1 MVHYVT
7 VATCALN
14 QWALDFQGNYERI
27 RNSIVQAKDG
37 GARLR
42 IGPELE
48 IPGYGCQDHFLESDT
63 TLHSWEVLA
72 RLLQDRALDGILIDT
87 GMPVLHRSCRY
98 NCRVVILDG
107 KIVLIRPKMHLAND
121 GNYRELRWFAG
132 WARPA
137 SVEDFILPRFIA
149 DITGQRVVPF
159 GDALISTDDSC
170 IGIELCEE
178 LFTPQSPHIAMS
190 LDGAEIIV
198 NSSGSHHELR
208 KLRRRIELIREA
220 TLKCGGIYLYANQS
234 GCDGDRVYYDGSA
247 MVLANGEVLAMGE
260 QFSIGDVEVIL
271 ATVDLGGVRAFRAGL
286 SSRSM
291 QASHSAVS
299 YPRVTAAISLSAQQ
313 AQFDFS
319 IHPTLPIETVK
330 LHSPE
335 EEISLGPACWLW
347 DYLRRSSLGGF
358 FLPLS
363 GGIDSCATAVIV
375 HSMCRLVVAA
385 CQRGDA
391 QVLADVRRMCA
402 TDDGNTSAEFMPR
415 SAQDLAS
422 RIFCTS
428 YMGTANSTGET
439 RARARDLAAA
449 IGSYHIDV
457 DMDTIV
463 SAIVGL
469 FALVTGQTPRY
480 AVHGGTAAENLALQN
495 IQARLRMLLS
505 YLFAALVPWAKLMK
519 GGAKSLLVL
528 GSANVDES
536 LRGYFTKYDCSSAD
550 LNPIGS
556 ISKADLRGFI
566 EYARDHM
573 GLSILDGFLGAVP
586 SAELVPFSEGYV
598 QSDEDEMGMT
608 YSELGV
614 YGRLR
619 KLKKC
624 GPYSM
629 FAQLLHVWGEQL
641 APRQIAEKVKRF
653 FFYHA
658 VNRHKMTTL
667 TPAYHAEAYSP
678 DDNRFDLRQFLYN
691 ARWTWQFQRIDDAV
705 ERLEESRKDLVIE
718 E

>member
-27 RNSIVQAKDG
+27 RESILQAKAG

-72 RLLQDRALDGILIDT
+72 RLLQDRSLDGVLIDT
-87 GMPVLHRSCRY
+87 GMPVLHRNSRY

-107 KIVLIRPKMHLAND
+107 RILLIRPKMHLAND
-121 GNYRELRWFAG
+121 GNYREPRWFTE
-132 WARPA
+132 WARVA
-137 SVEDFILPRFIA
+137 STEDYVLPRFIA
-149 DITGQRVVPF
+149 DITGQKTVPF
-159 GDALISTDDSC
+159 GDALISTEDSC
-170 IGIELCEE
+170 VGIELCEE

-208 KLRRRIELIREA
+208 KLGRRIELIREA
-220 TLKCGGIYLYANQS
+220 TLKCGGVYLYANQK

-247 MVLANGEVLAMGE
+247 MVLANGEILAMGT
-260 QFSIGDVEVIL
+260 QFSISDVEVTL
-271 ATVDLGGVRAFRAGL
+271 ATVDLGAVRAFRAGM
-286 SSRSM
+286 SSRST
-291 QASHSAVS
+291 QAARSSVR
-299 YPRVTAAISLSAQQ
+299 YPRVVAGISLSAQQ

-319 IHPTLPIETVK
+319 VRPTRPLAPR
-330 LHSPE
+330 LHAPA
-335 EEISLGPACWLW
+335 EEIALGPACWLW
-347 DYLRRSSLGGF
+347 DYVRRSSLGGF

-363 GGIDSCATAVIV
+363 GGIDSCATAVVV
-375 HSMCRLVVAA
+375 HSMCRLVVDA
-385 CQRGDA
+385 CGRGDA
-391 QVLADVRRMCA
+391 QALADVGRVCGESGFVPA
-402 TDDGNTSAEFMPR
+402 T
-415 SAQDLAS
+415 AQELAS

-428 YMGTANSTGET
+428 FMGTANSTAET
-439 RARARDLAAA
+439 RARARALAAA

-457 DMDTIV
+457 DMDAV
-463 SAIVGL
+463 VAAIVGL
-469 FALVTGQTPRY
+469 FALVTGRTPRY
-480 AVHGGTAAENLALQN
+480 AVHGGTSAENLALQN
-495 IQARLRMLLS
+495 IQARLRMLLA
-505 YLFAALVPWAKLMK
+505 YLLAALVPWVRRAA
-519 GGAKSLLVL
+519 GRPLLVL
-528 GSANVDES
+528 ASANVDEA

-566 EYARDHM
+566 AFARDSM
-573 GLSILDGFLGAVP
+573 GLDVLGGFLDAVP
-586 SAELVPFSEGYV
+586 SAELVPFSEDYK
-598 QSDEDEMGMT
+598 QSDEDEMGMS
-608 YSELGV
+608 YDELGV

-619 KLKKC
+619 KIKKC

-629 FAQLLHVWGEQL
+629 FAQLLHEWPGVG
-641 APRQIAEKVKRF
+641 PREIADKVKRF
-653 FFYHA
+653 FFYYA

-691 ARWTWQFQRIDDAV
+691 AQWTWQFGKIDDAV
-705 ERLEESRKDLVIE
+705 ERLARRSGVVIE

>member
-27 RNSIVQAKDG
+27 HESILRAKAG

-72 RLLQDRALDGILIDT
+72 RLLQDRALDGVLIDT
-87 GMPVLHRSCRY
+87 GMPVLHRNCRY

-107 KIVLIRPKMHLAND
+107 RILLIRPKMHLAND
-121 GNYRELRWFAG
+121 GNYREPRWFAE
-132 WARPA
+132 WARVA
-137 SVEDFILPRFIA
+137 SIEDFVLPRFIA
-149 DITGQRVVPF
+149 EITGQRTVSI
-159 GDALISTDDSC
+159 GDALINTEDSC
-170 IGIELCEE
+170 VGIELCEE

-208 KLRRRIELIREA
+208 KLGRRIELIREA
-220 TLKCGGIYLYANQS
+220 TLKCGGIYLYANQK

-247 MVLANGEVLAMGE
+247 MVLANGEILAMGT
-260 QFSIGDVEVIL
+260 QFSIGDVEVTL
-271 ATVDLGGVRAFRAGL
+271 ATVDLGGVRALRAGM

-291 QASHSAVS
+291 QASHSSVL
-299 YPRVTAAISLSAQQ
+299 YPRVAAAISLSAQQ

-319 IHPTLPIETVK
+319 VHPTRPLEPR
-330 LHSPE
+330 LHTPA
-335 EEISLGPACWLW
+335 EEIGLGPACWLW

-375 HSMCRLVVAA
+375 HSMCRLVVEA
-385 CQRGDA
+385 CQQGNA
-391 QVLADVRRMCA
+391 QAIADVRRVCGESGGEYVPA
-402 TDDGNTSAEFMPR
+402 
-415 SAQDLAS
+415 SAQELAS

-428 YMGTANSTGET
+428 YMGTANSTAET

-457 DMDTIV
+457 DMEAVV

-480 AVHGGTAAENLALQN
+480 AVHGGTSAENLALQN

-505 YLFAALVPWAKLMK
+505 YLLAALVPWARQK
-519 GGAKSLLVL
+519 GGKSLLVL

-566 EYARDHM
+566 RFARDSM
-573 GLSILDGFLGAVP
+573 GLGVLDGFLDAVP
-586 SAELVPFSEGYV
+586 SAELVPFSEGYK
-598 QSDEDEMGMT
+598 QSDEDEMGMS
-608 YSELGV
+608 YEELGV

-619 KLKKC
+619 KIKKC

-629 FAQLLHVWGEQL
+629 FAQLLHEWQGVGPGE
-641 APRQIAEKVKRF
+641 IAGKVKRF
-653 FFYHA
+653 FFYYA

-691 ARWTWQFQRIDDAV
+691 AQWTWQFRKIDDAV
-705 ERLEESRKDLVIE
+705 ERLEKGSKVAIE